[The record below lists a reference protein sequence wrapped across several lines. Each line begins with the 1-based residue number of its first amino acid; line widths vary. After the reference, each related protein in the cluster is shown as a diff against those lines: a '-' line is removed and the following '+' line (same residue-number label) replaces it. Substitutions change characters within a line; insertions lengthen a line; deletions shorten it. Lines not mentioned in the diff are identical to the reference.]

1 LARHVIQTVNTAR
14 AARATVEGEGRA
26 RISNDYSPISAE
38 ARGVDGAKPA
48 SPGGLLLLAGSSGYL
63 GAAVG
68 APVELTIY

>member
-1 LARHVIQTVNTAR
+1 
-14 AARATVEGEGRA
+14 
-26 RISNDYSPISAE
+26 
-38 ARGVDGAKPA
+38 VDGAKPA